1 MTRSEIDDRIY
12 EFLAERVRIDL
23 RRDAKGLTVGLIVR
37 SPLGQETL
45 VSWERFD
52 FQWQGDGEPDLR
64 PQPPA
69 PDRAPARKR
78 SGAPPPRRPR
88 STP

>member
-1 MTRSEIDDRIY
+1 MTQSELDDRIY
-12 EFLAERVRIDL
+12 EFLTERVRLDL
-23 RRDAKGLTVGLIVR
+23 RRDAKGLAVGLIVR

-52 FQWQGDGEPDLR
+52 FQWQGDGDPDQR
-64 PQPPA
+64 PAPPA

-88 STP
+88 SAP

>member
-1 MTRSEIDDRIY
+1 MTQAEIDDRIY

-37 SPLGQETL
+37 GPLGQETL

-52 FQWQGDGEPDLR
+52 FQWQDDGAPAAGPKPEPASR
-64 PQPPA
+64 PPA
-69 PDRAPARKR
+69 KRR